1 VKSGIDYAKFSEGAG
16 CVITIRE
23 NIMNTRTTP
32 NIRPRAGTGGMTM
45 IEILVVMAIIAIL
58 AAMLLPAAGKAM
70 EHARRTVCRNNLR
83 QVHLLVMAHATE
95 NGGVLPTAQG
105 IIPGQAL
112 PLGQP
117 MRIVAQAIST
127 GPEEKVMHC
136 PSDRRQFAP
145 GRSDFS
151 FYWNGQS
158 LGQRTDLLLSSSR
171 LASEKWFWHDRTQPK
186 RYQYT
191 TTFLGKATTLL
202 GDGSTHYENVPLPL
216 LTNPVETSVND

>member
-1 VKSGIDYAKFSEGAG
+1 MK
-16 CVITIRE
+16 
-23 NIMNTRTTP
+23 TRMTP
-32 NIRPRAGTGGMTM
+32 ETGRQATTGGMTM

-58 AAMLLPAAGKAM
+58 ASMLLPAAGKAM

-83 QVHLLVMAHATE
+83 QVHLLVMTHASE
-95 NGGVLPTAQG
+95 HGGLLPTAQG
-105 IIPGQAL
+105 IIPGQPL

-117 MRIVAQAIST
+117 MRIVAQAISS

-151 FYWNGQS
+151 FYWNGQT
-158 LGQRTDLLLSSSR
+158 LGLRTDLLLSSSR

-191 TTFLGKATTLL
+191 TTYLGKATTLQ

-216 LTNPVETSVND
+216 LTNQVENSSSD

>member
-1 VKSGIDYAKFSEGAG
+1 MARPFLRN
-16 CVITIRE
+16 RE
-23 NIMNTRTTP
+23 NIMKTRMTP
-32 NIRPRAGTGGMTM
+32 KADQEANIGGMTM

-83 QVHLLVMAHATE
+83 QVHLLVMSHASE
-95 NGGVLPTAQG
+95 NGGLLPTAQG
-105 IIPGQAL
+105 LIPGQPL
-112 PLGQP
+112 PLDQP

-136 PSDRRQFAP
+136 PSDRRKFAA
-145 GRSDFS
+145 GWSDFS
-151 FYWNGQS
+151 FYWNGKS

-171 LASEKWFWHDRTQPK
+171 LASEKWFWHDRSQPK
-186 RYQYT
+186 RYQHTATY
-191 TTFLGKATTLL
+191 LGKATTLL

-216 LTNPVETSVND
+216 LTNRVETSVND